1 MDDGTELDIVAGD
14 AYEIP
19 PGHDAWVVGDA
30 TFDAVEFASARNF
43 GIAPDEED
51 ERTLATILFT
61 DIVDS
66 TATLARLGD
75 TAWRRVLLDHNDL
88 LRSELDRFRGREI
101 VTTGDGFLALFDSA
115 ARAVRCAAAM
125 TGAVRGLGIEIR
137 AGSAHRRGDRDGRQ
151 RARRRRPCGRPGRGA
166 GRSRARSS
174 CPRRPGT
181 CSTDPASSSRTAD
194 HTSSRASK
202 APAGSTPWPAP
213 DRRVGGPRRA
223 RVRLRAPA

>member
-19 PGHDAWVVGDA
+19 PGHDAWVVGDEV
-30 TFDAVEFASARNF
+30 FDAVEFASARLF

-75 TAWRRVLLDHNDL
+75 KAWRRVLLAHNDA
-88 LRSELDRFRGREI
+88 LRGELDRFRGREI

-125 TGAVRGLGIEIR
+125 TDAVRPLGVEIR
-137 AGSAHRRGDRDGRQ
+137 AGLHTGEVNLAGGNARGVAVHAAARVAALAGPGEVLVSGTTRDLLDGSGLRLED
-151 RARRRRPCGRPGRGA
+151 RGA
-166 GRSRARSS
+166 HELKGLEGLRQVYALVRSS
-174 CPRRPGT
+174 GRLTGRL
-181 CSTDPASSSRTAD
+181 RTA
-194 HTSSRASK
+194 
-202 APAGSTPWPAP
+202 
-213 DRRVGGPRRA
+213 
-223 RVRLRAPA
+223 